1 MTITER
7 TLRNWRKQALKAN
20 SLDPLMYEGSS
31 IENCQGLAR
40 GYKEQSERILR
51 LTQEL
56 LDLALLKRS
65 KS

>member
-7 TLRNWRKQALKAN
+7 TLREWRKQALREHN
-20 SLDPLMYEGSS
+20 NLEGWDSTL
-31 IENCQGLAR
+31 ELTAHR
-40 GYKEQSERILR
+40 REMTERILR

>member
-7 TLRNWRKQALKAN
+7 TLREWRRQSLKAKQ
-20 SLDPLMYEGSS
+20 LDPSMYEGHTF
-31 IENCQGLAR
+31 CKGMAK
-40 GYKEQSERILR
+40 GYLEQAERILR

-56 LDLALLKRS
+56 LDIALLKRS

>member
-7 TLRNWRKQALKAN
+7 TLREWRKQALKEH
-20 SLDPLMYEGSS
+20 SD
-31 IENCQGLAR
+31 LAGWDSHTELTSHR
-40 GYKEQSERILR
+40 RESAERILR